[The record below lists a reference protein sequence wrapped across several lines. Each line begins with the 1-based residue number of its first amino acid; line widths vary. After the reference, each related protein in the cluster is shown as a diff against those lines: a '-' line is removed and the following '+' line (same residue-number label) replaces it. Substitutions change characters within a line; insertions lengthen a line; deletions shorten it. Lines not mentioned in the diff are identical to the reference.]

1 MAARA
6 LAAFANCLCVDANSL
21 LLRLKTPPALADLAA
36 VGIDALLDTP
46 VGAWLSPEVSARYA
60 RAVLEGWLQAPAS
73 TAVLTR
79 LVEAAVNEL
88 SRHKRPV
95 KDELPQALKAALRE
109 VVSRPFSPDRRV
121 VLTLID
127 RGPTRELARQILL
140 EAVLDFAR
148 KASAPVAGMARGLG
162 ALARMAGD
170 SVKSRSG
177 SLGGLVGA
185 VGGEVERQLEK
196 RAVEFVDAAL
206 AGVFAQLADAVA
218 DPRRAAEAA
227 ELRVALLDG
236 ALELTGAQLARELM
250 NADVPGGVEL
260 VRAGLQRWLATQAA
274 DAQLTQLAQR
284 ATQPLTAQ
292 PTRALLAELGVLE
305 AVRAAAIEQ
314 AAVRL
319 AQVVATDAFA
329 QWLTAL
335 LSA

>member
-1 MAARA
+1 
-6 LAAFANCLCVDANSL
+6 VDANTL
-21 LLRLKTPPALADLAA
+21 LLRLKTDPALDDLGAL
-36 VGIDALLDTP
+36 GIDALLETP
-46 VGAWLSPEVSARYA
+46 VGAWLSPQVAARYA
-60 RAVLEGWLQAPAS
+60 RSVLEGWLAS
-73 TAVLTR
+73 PGSMAVLTR
-79 LVEAAVNEL
+79 VVEAAVNEL
-88 SRHKRPV
+88 SAHKRPL
-95 KDELPQALKAALRE
+95 KDELPQQLGAALRQ
-109 VVSRPFSPDRRV
+109 VVSRPFSPERKL

-170 SVKSRSG
+170 SVKSRTG
-177 SLGGLVGA
+177 TLGGLVGA

-236 ALELTGAQLARELM
+236 ALELTGAQLARELV
-250 NADVPGGVEL
+250 NADVSGGAEL
-260 VRAGLQRWLATQAA
+260 LREGLRRWLAQPAA
-274 DAQLTQLAQR
+274 EAQLTQLAQR
-284 ATQPLTAQ
+284 ATEPLRAQ
-292 PTRALLAELGVLE
+292 PTRALLAELGVLQ

-314 AAVRL
+314 ATLRL
-319 AQVVATDAFA
+319 KQVVATDAFA
-329 QWLTAL
+329 QWLAAL